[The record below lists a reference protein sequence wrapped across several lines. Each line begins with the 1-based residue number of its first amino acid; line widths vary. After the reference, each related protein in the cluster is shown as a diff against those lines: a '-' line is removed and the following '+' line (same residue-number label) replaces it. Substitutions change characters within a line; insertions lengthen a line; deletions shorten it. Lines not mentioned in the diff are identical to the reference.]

1 MCFSKSPTP
10 KHNAH
15 YEKIPRFLPT
25 TKILSILC
33 TPKTTN
39 SSTKTL
45 RPKCGYHVQ
54 KNQVKDL
61 ELITIHIDTFFLSKY
76 TWPKQRKNN
85 SLHTLIV
92 LE

>member
-1 MCFSKSPTP
+1 MCFSKSPP
-10 KHNAH
+10 SKHNAH
-15 YEKIPRFLPT
+15 NEKIPRSLPT
-25 TKILSILC
+25 SKVLGIRC

-54 KNQVKDL
+54 KNQVNDL
-61 ELITIHIDTFFLSKY
+61 ELIPIHINTFFLSKY
-76 TWPKQRKNN
+76 TWQKQSKNN
-85 SLHTLIV
+85 SLIV